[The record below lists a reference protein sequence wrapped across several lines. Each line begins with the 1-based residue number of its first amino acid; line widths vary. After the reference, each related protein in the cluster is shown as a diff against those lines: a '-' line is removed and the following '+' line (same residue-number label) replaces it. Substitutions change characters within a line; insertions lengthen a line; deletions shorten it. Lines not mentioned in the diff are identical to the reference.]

1 MEQHLL
7 EIIKANISQVEEVV
21 DVTEIVEELIAE
33 PAYKIASNERI
44 EYIVQK
50 QKGDSECRL
59 IEARMKRKSNKSK
72 NLLDSLLQD
81 PSSLINKRVKHKI
94 QETKEDIAEWYDA
107 TVVTLTRTILKIP
120 YKQNMT

>member
-21 DVTEIVEELIAE
+21 DVTEIVEEPIAE

-59 IEARMKRKSNKSK
+59 SEAKMKRKSNKSK
-72 NLLDSLLQD
+72 NLLDSLVQD
-81 PSSLINKRVKHKI
+81 PSSHINKRVKHKI

-107 TVVTLTRTILKIP
+107 TVVTIDQNNLEHPIQTKI
-120 YKQNMT
+120 